1 MTAEISGDP
10 WSTLD
15 DLLGVDAVEPVE
27 EGIGP
32 VAFYGRCSTEDNQDP
47 ETSLGWQLGNASKF
61 VEPLGGTIAAEYFDI
76 GQSRSVPWERR
87 HEAQRLLAALKDP
100 NRGWNAVVV
109 GEGTRCWFGNQF
121 SLIAPKFAAYGV
133 ELWVPE
139 LGGKFDARNPSHKML
154 MNVLGGMSE
163 SERQHVQ
170 ARVRAAMD
178 AQVLNEGRHQG
189 GRAPYGY
196 KVVDAGP
203 HPNPSRAADG
213 YRLKVLAID
222 DEVVDV
228 VRRIFSEYLGGR
240 GDRAIANGLNRDGIA
255 CPSARRPEQNR
266 HRLADGWQ
274 GSTVRAILDN
284 PRYTGYAFFGRW
296 TRKETLLDPDDVA
309 AGHVIRFQRAGKE
322 GVVRSRKPAHPAIV
336 SVEEFTEAQL
346 MRRSRAAGGRR
357 GIAKLERTRTSGT
370 RPYVLRGKVR
380 CGFCG
385 RRMHGAVIRKTEVYY
400 RCLARTIAPGS
411 PVLADH
417 PRTVNLR
424 ELDVLDSLNE
434 WIGRLFAPENV
445 DRTVQALVGSQADS
459 SRTKNSREGAKQR
472 LADAQTQVRRLQE
485 AIKAGADPAALVE
498 AINDAQATRAAAQAE
513 LDNSPEPAAI
523 GEVEVY
529 AMVDSLGDVGSALKE
544 AKPENLGRLYE
555 NLSIDLKYEP
565 HAGTV
570 EATIAP
576 RVVSARVRGGT

>member
-87 HEAQRLLAALKDP
+87 HEARRLLTALKDP

-240 GDRAIANGLNRDGIA
+240 GDRAIANGLNRDGIP

-296 TRKETLLDPDDVA
+296 TRQETLLDPDDVA
-309 AGHVIRFQRAGKE
+309 AGHVIRFRRAGAE
-322 GVVRSRKPAHPAIV
+322 SVVRSRKPAHPEIV
-336 SVEEFTEAQL
+336 SVETFVEAQL
-346 MRRSRAAGGRR
+346 RRRSRAAGGLAARR
-357 GIAKLERTRTSGT
+357 KLERGPKSSTKRAY
-370 RPYVLRGKVR
+370 PLRGRVR
-380 CGFCG
+380 CAYCS
-385 RRMHGAVIRKTEVYY
+385 RRMEGSPRGPRTYY
-400 RCLARTIAPGS
+400 RCSARTLVPGS
-411 PVLADH
+411 AVLERHPKNVYLPEAPVVELLNAWLGGLFDRANRD
-417 PRTVNLR
+417 RTVAGLLESQR
-424 ELDVLDSLNE
+424 KGSSLNE
-434 WIGRLFAPENV
+434 
-445 DRTVQALVGSQADS
+445 
-459 SRTKNSREGAKQR
+459 REVVEQR
-472 LADAQTQVRRLQE
+472 LNDAERKLRRLQD
-485 AIKAGADPAALVE
+485 AIKAGVDPVALVE
-498 AINDAQATRAAAQAE
+498 SVNEAQAEREAAQAE
-513 LDNSPEPAAI
+513 LANAPKPDALTDADLHA
-523 GEVEVY
+523 VL
-529 AMVDSLGDVGSALKE
+529 DSLGDVGRALNRADPYKLQE
-544 AKPENLGRLYE
+544 LYEKIGLEMTYDPDSRSVETAVNLGR
-555 NLSIDLKYEP
+555 S
-565 HAGTV
+565 
-570 EATIAP
+570 
-576 RVVSARVRGGT
+576 VSARVRGGT